1 MEKIQDFFRKYYIW
15 PFIIS
20 AFFTTIS
27 LYDPWKIYYGIF
39 ETGIDYSYYF
49 NSGSFMLFGFVAL
62 LIFILYLKSSDSPA
76 LYNKSYA
83 ISLMIAVPFILLGVL
98 IQYEFYIPKMVL
110 ISLYV
115 VFLLV
120 LLGLYIKNR
129 DNLADKNP
137 LEGREFFKE
146 SLKVEIIQILS
157 AYIFLIIAIKFDLL
171 ILILYGIVWVLIY
184 KKTILDKDKKTYLDE
199 ITNKNIFSFSLII
212 FINIIL
218 RIKNGLLYG
227 SLIFW
232 ILVLIYFAFIRKRII
247 EKAYNN

>member
-1 MEKIQDFFRKYYIW
+1 MEKIQEFFRKYYIW
-15 PFIIS
+15 PFIAS
-20 AFFTTIS
+20 AFFTALL

-39 ETGIDYSYYF
+39 ETEIDYGYYL
-49 NSGSFMLFGFVAL
+49 NSGNFILFGFVAL

-83 ISLMIAVPFILLGVL
+83 IPLMIAVPFILLGVL
-98 IQYEFYIPKMVL
+98 IQYELYIPKMVL
-110 ISLYV
+110 ILLYII
-115 VFLLV
+115 FLLV

-157 AYIFLIIAIKFDLL
+157 AYIFLIIAIKLELL
-171 ILILYGIVWVLIY
+171 FLILYGIAGFVIY
-184 KKTILDKDKKTYLDE
+184 KKTIGDKGKKTYLDE
-199 ITNKNIFSFSLII
+199 ITNKNIFSIFLGI
-212 FINIIL
+212 FISVIL
-218 RIKNGLLYG
+218 RLENRLLYG

-232 ILVLIYFAFIRKRII
+232 VLVLIYFTFIRKRII